1 MNTTSDESVSQ
12 SRAHAP
18 NQSTVRPNGLPQ
30 PFAGGRLHGRHI
42 QEIIEQIESLPDIGM
57 RELMLECLRAI
68 FTLYG
73 NGLAR
78 MLQLVSNAEERG
90 HELREALINDKLVCD
105 LLLIHGL
112 HPVGLE
118 ERLQDALDMLRPYLE
133 SHGGN
138 VELIGLHN
146 DVARLRLQGTCQNCS
161 SASVTLELAMR
172 RVIEVACPDLR
183 GFEVEGLTPRSSQPA
198 PGPCLAINE

>member
-1 MNTTSDESVSQ
+1 MNTTSD
-12 SRAHAP
+12 RAHPP
-18 NQSTVRPNGLPQ
+18 NQATVRPGGPPPL
-30 PFAGGRLHGRHI
+30 FAGGRLQGRHI
-42 QEIIEQIESLPDIGM
+42 QEIIEQVNLLPDIGM
-57 RELMLECLRAI
+57 RELMLECLRAM

-90 HELREALINDKLVCD
+90 HELREALLNDKLICD

-138 VELIGLHN
+138 VELIELQN
-146 DVARLRLQGTCQNCS
+146 DVARLRLLGTCQNCS

-183 GFEVEGLTPRSSQPA
+183 GFEVEGVTSSQPA